1 MDNTQKSAQTNQ
13 GTTQAEEAYTIV
25 NGKRI
30 PVSQALEAEKA
41 REEQVTKTGI
51 QQAHDNSSEPVQSGK
66 TASQQPMQQ
75 TQQQTIRQANVQSG
89 QAELEQHMH
98 QTTHAANTQ
107 QQNMQATQAAE
118 AKATKAAGAAKGKT
132 L

>member
-1 MDNTQKSAQTNQ
+1 MDNTQKSTQANQ

-30 PVSQALEAEKA
+30 PLSQAQAAEQA

-51 QQAHDNSSEPVQSGK
+51 QQAHDNSTEPVQSGK
-66 TASQQPMQQ
+66 TASQQTMQQ
-75 TQQQTIRQANVQSG
+75 TQQQTIKQSNVQSG
-89 QAELEQHMH
+89 QAELEQHMN
-98 QTTHAANTQ
+98 QTTQAANTE
-107 QQNMQATQAAE
+107 QQNIQATQAAE
-118 AKATKAAGAAKGKT
+118 AKTKAAGAAKGKT